1 MTLSVNDI
9 FRRLWYN
16 GLFFYFVSAFE
27 KYGVFSLLIFQKTIM
42 GNGCPWNLF

>member
-27 KYGVFSLLIFQKTIM
+27 KYGVFVAYIPEDDY
-42 GNGCPWNLF
+42 G